1 MFKQQVLF
9 GSDEYEF
16 QDQKNNK
23 ENKELYQFFEPC
35 KKLNP
40 LKLEKKMFVRTQD
53 SIYRITDID
62 GWIIEGRAYE
72 INAFYVMDILT
83 WEEKRLPFK
92 AFYFAG
98 TSLLDLL
105 REGDLIS
112 LKDLNGMYIQVTY
125 LETCTFKKT
134 KEKKLY
140 CERRNGKRSFFP
152 IHNFVRVIRPVR
164 LKPRILIER

>member
-9 GSDEYEF
+9 GSDELEF
-16 QDQKNNK
+16 QDPKKKDNSDLC
-23 ENKELYQFFEPC
+23 EFFEPC
-35 KKLNP
+35 KKLDP
-40 LKLEKKMFVRTQD
+40 LKLEKKMFVRTQE

-62 GWIIEGRAYE
+62 GWIIEGKAYE
-72 INAFYVMDILT
+72 INAFYVMDIQT

-105 REGDLIS
+105 KKGDLIL
-112 LKDLNGMYIQVTY
+112 LKDLNGMPVQVTY
-125 LETCTFKKT
+125 LETCVFKKT
-134 KEKKLY
+134 KETKLY
-140 CERRNGKRSFFP
+140 CERRNGKRSFFS
-152 IHNFVRVIRPVR
+152 IHSFVRVIRPTR